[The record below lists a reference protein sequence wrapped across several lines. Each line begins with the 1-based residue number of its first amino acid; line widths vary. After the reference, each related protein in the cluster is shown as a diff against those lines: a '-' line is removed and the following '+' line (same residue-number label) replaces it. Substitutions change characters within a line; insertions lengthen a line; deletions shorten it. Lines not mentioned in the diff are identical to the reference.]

1 MNRYQADLRN
11 VNIVADWVCP
21 HCGAPHFAQCT
32 EAMLWTN
39 AAAGHSQ
46 IPSVSPAPHNQ
57 PDDHECWKCRKA
69 FVKLEAVR

>member
-32 EAMLWTN
+32 EVMLWTN

-69 FVKLEAVR
+69 FVNLEAVR